1 MPGNSVRRAERP
13 TATTLVAIA
22 GVALCLLTPAVSH
35 AQDRGKLDRIEGEIK
50 TEQGREAALSKKSK
64 ALAEEIEALR
74 QKVIGAARATQDSE
88 SLLSRLERKLAET
101 RDHLV
106 QQEKA
111 LRHRRKQIGG
121 TLLVLERLSR
131 NPPRALLLSPNRPM
145 EVVRQAM
152 LLRTSLP
159 IIQNRADELRE
170 GVTELARTRD
180 DIATQIKVLRG
191 ADALH
196 SDQKELL
203 DSLIE
208 RKAELLQETEAE
220 RQRIQKRIK
229 GLAKEA
235 KTLKELF
242 ARLEQERPAPPPP
255 SPPSPPEP
263 APPAAASEAP
273 EKPEKATPPASEKQT
288 AMLALPRP
296 DSLRRFPRRGP
307 ITLPVRGDL
316 SRHYGDSTSYG
327 GVSKGITIET
337 RSAAR
342 VVAPYDGKVVFA
354 GPFRGYGQILII
366 EHSGGY
372 HTLLSGMERVDT
384 SVGQWLLAGEPVGVM
399 TKSAGGKPRLYFE
412 LRREGQPVNP
422 LPWFAEY
429 RGKDRG

>member
-1 MPGNSVRRAERP
+1 MPGNSVKRADRP
-13 TATTLVAIA
+13 PSSALLAIA
-22 GVALCLLTPAVSH
+22 AGAALLLLPPCLVR
-35 AQDRGKLDRIEGEIK
+35 AQDRGQLDRIEGEIK
-50 TEQGREAALSKKSK
+50 SERGREAELSRKSK
-64 ALAEEIEALR
+64 ALADEISELR

-88 SLLSRLERKLAET
+88 SLLTRLERRLAET
-101 RDHLV
+101 REHLE
-106 QQEKA
+106 QQEEA

-121 TLLVLERLSR
+121 TLLILERLSR
-131 NPPRALLLSPNRPM
+131 NPPRALLLSPNPPM

-180 DIATQIKVLRG
+180 DIDSQIKGLKG
-191 ADALH
+191 ANNLH
-196 SDQKELL
+196 TDQRELL
-203 DSLIE
+203 DSLIA
-208 RKAELLQETEAE
+208 RKAELLHETEAE
-220 RQRIQKRIK
+220 RQRVRKRLK
-229 GLAKEA
+229 RLAHEA
-235 KTLKELF
+235 ESLKELF

-255 SPPSPPEP
+255 SPPQSGGAPDKKAGP
-263 APPAAASEAP
+263 A
-273 EKPEKATPPASEKQT
+273 EKEQQT
-288 AMLALPRP
+288 AVLSLPQP
-296 DSLRRFPRRGP
+296 NSLRRFPSRGP

-316 SRHYGDSTSYG
+316 GRHYGENTPYG
-327 GVSKGITIET
+327 APSKGITIET
-337 RSAAR
+337 REGAR

-372 HTLLSGMERVDT
+372 HTLLSGMEKVDT
-384 SVGQWLLAGEPVGVM
+384 DVGQWLLAGEPVGVM
-399 TKSAGGKPRLYFE
+399 AKAADGKPRLYFE

>member
-1 MPGNSVRRAERP
+1 MPGNSVQRADRP
-13 TATTLVAIA
+13 SSTTLLAAA
-22 GVALCLLTPAVSH
+22 GVALFLLPQPAAF

-50 TEQGREAALSKKSK
+50 SEQGREAELSRKSK
-64 ALAEEIEALR
+64 ALAGEISELR

-88 SLLSRLERKLAET
+88 SLLTRLERKLADT
-101 RDHLV
+101 RERLAE
-106 QQEKA
+106 QEKA

-131 NPPRALLLSPNRPM
+131 NPPRALLLSPNEPM

-170 GVTELARTRD
+170 GMVELARTRD
-180 DIATQIKVLRG
+180 DVDHQIKALKG
-191 ADALH
+191 ADKLYG
-196 SDQKELL
+196 DQRELL
-203 DSLIE
+203 DSLIA
-208 RKAELLQETEAE
+208 RKADLLQETEAE
-220 RQRIQKRIK
+220 RERVRKRLK
-229 GLAKEA
+229 RLAQEA

-255 SPPSPPEP
+255 APVP
-263 APPAAASEAP
+263 APSKGEVEKNAAPGTTERR
-273 EKPEKATPPASEKQT
+273 T
-288 AMLALPRP
+288 AALSLPRP
-296 DSLRRFPRRGP
+296 TALRHFPSQGP

-316 SRHYGDSTSYG
+316 TRHYGENTAYG
-327 GVSKGITIET
+327 ATSKGITIET
-337 RSAAR
+337 RAGAR

-372 HTLLSGMERVDT
+372 HTLLSGLERVDT
-384 SVGQWLLAGEPVGVM
+384 DVGQWLLAGEPVGVM
-399 TKSAGGKPRLYFE
+399 AKAADTKPRLYFE

>member
-1 MPGNSVRRAERP
+1 M
-13 TATTLVAIA
+13 
-22 GVALCLLTPAVSH
+22 ALLLLPQAAAL

-50 TEQGREAALSKKSK
+50 TERGREAELTKMSKT
-64 ALAEEIEALR
+64 LAQEISALR

-88 SLLSRLERKLAET
+88 SLLTRLERKLAET
-101 RDHLV
+101 RQHLTE
-106 QQEKA
+106 QEEA

-131 NPPRALLLSPNRPM
+131 NPPRALLLSPNKPM

-170 GVTELARTRD
+170 GVSALARTRD
-180 DIATQIKVLRG
+180 DIDRQIKALKS
-191 ADALH
+191 ADKLH
-196 SDQKELL
+196 DDQRALL

-208 RKAELLQETEAE
+208 RKAALLQETEAE
-220 RQRIQKRIK
+220 RQRVRKRLK
-229 GLAKEA
+229 RLAREA
-235 KTLKELF
+235 QTLKELF
-242 ARLEQERPAPPPP
+242 ARLEEERPKPPPP
-255 SPPSPPEP
+255 AP
-263 APPAAASEAP
+263 APSENGAETKAAPKKTEQS
-273 EKPEKATPPASEKQT
+273 T
-288 AMLALPRP
+288 AALSLPRP
-296 DSLRRFPRRGP
+296 NALKRFPSHGP

-316 SRHYGDSTSYG
+316 SRQYGEHTSYG
-327 GVSKGITIET
+327 ATSKGITIET
-337 RSAAR
+337 RAGAR

-372 HTLLSGMERVDT
+372 HTLLSGLERVDT
-384 SVGQWLLAGEPVGVM
+384 DVGQWLLAGEPVGVM
-399 TKSAGGKPRLYFE
+399 AKAANEKPRLYFE

-429 RGKDRG
+429 RGKNRG

>member
-1 MPGNSVRRAERP
+1 MPGNSVRRAERR
-13 TATTLVAIA
+13 TGATFLAIA
-22 GVALCLLTPAVSH
+22 GVAFCYLTAAGTY

-50 TEQGREAALSKKSK
+50 SERGREAALSRKSK
-64 ALAEEIEALR
+64 ELEAEIAALR

-88 SLLSRLERKLAET
+88 SLLTRLERKLAET
-101 RDHLV
+101 RDRLAE
-106 QQEKA
+106 QEAA

-170 GVTELARTRD
+170 GVAALARTRD
-180 DIATQIKVLRG
+180 DIGKQIEALKG

-196 SDQKELL
+196 NDQKALL
-203 DSLIE
+203 DSLVA

-220 RQRIQKRIK
+220 RRRIQKRLK
-229 GLAKEA
+229 RLAREA
-235 KTLKELF
+235 ATLKELF

-255 SPPSPPEP
+255 SPPTPPSPPEAGGKP
-263 APPAAASEAP
+263 PEKAAPPA
-273 EKPEKATPPASEKQT
+273 TEKQT
-288 AMLALPRP
+288 ALLNLPRP

-316 SRHYGDSTSYG
+316 TRHYGESTSYG
-327 GVSKGITIET
+327 GAAKGITIET

-384 SVGQWLLAGEPVGVM
+384 GVGQWLLAGEPVGVM
-399 TKSAGGKPRLYFE
+399 AKGTGGRPRLYFE